1 MFAVICNMK
10 RRAITVSPGGQLCK
24 FILMLIPVFVRWHY
38 LPERWNLF
46 LRHHASCKSCVLA
59 AVTRVESRRDDA
71 PPWVIKREN
80 RPPNVIKERTV
91 STRQEMAFLPL
102 QFLFPS
108 SFLRERVGE
117 KKKTVTGSWFQSE
130 RKYPRWLM
138 FVGTGK
144 KNINDCQSLV
154 FLCQKEHSIICRCP
168 RCKRCNRICVLRCAI
183 GRGWC
188 GPVICTASSQSEAY
202 SVS

>member
-1 MFAVICNMK
+1 MFAVSCDMK

-80 RPPNVIKERTV
+80 RPPDVIKERTV

-108 SFLRERVGE
+108 SWDRERG
-117 KKKTVTGSWFQSE
+117 
-130 RKYPRWLM
+130 
-138 FVGTGK
+138 GK
-144 KNINDCQSLV
+144 KDSNRFLASVRAKISAFADVCRHGQEKHQRLSIPCFSLPERTQYN
-154 FLCQKEHSIICRCP
+154 LSMPKM
-168 RCKRCNRICVLRCAI
+168 
-183 GRGWC
+183 
-188 GPVICTASSQSEAY
+188 
-202 SVS
+202 